1 MSQYVFLSI
10 AIIFYVYSK
19 YLNSVDENKLS
30 AEQQNKDLSS
40 EKEDLVPE
48 ATLVLRW
55 SKELLFFV
63 IYVLATLGWFT
74 VVDDVHYIVFNTYFF
89 NH

>member
-1 MSQYVFLSI
+1 
-10 AIIFYVYSK
+10 
-19 YLNSVDENKLS
+19 LNSVDENKLS

-63 IYVLATLGWFT
+63 IYVLATLGLFT
-74 VVDDVHYIVFNTYFF
+74 VVDDVHYLVFNTYFF